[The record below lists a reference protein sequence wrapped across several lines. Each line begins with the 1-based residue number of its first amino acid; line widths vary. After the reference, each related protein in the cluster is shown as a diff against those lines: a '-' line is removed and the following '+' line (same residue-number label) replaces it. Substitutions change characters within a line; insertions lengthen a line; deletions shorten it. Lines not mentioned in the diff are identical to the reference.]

1 MCRAHIENLLT
12 YFAHRATNASAE
24 AASSRIQ
31 NLISKA
37 CGYRNPLRLIT
48 DIWFHFGDLDLE
60 PRFAQ
65 RRITSKS
72 PKDYVPKRSFVR
84 KI

>member
-1 MCRAHIENLLT
+1 MRRALRSALAPVAKVARMCKRHIENLLT
-12 YFAHRATNASAE
+12 FFAHRSTNASAE
-24 AASSRIQ
+24 AVNSRIQ

-65 RRITSKS
+65 
-72 PKDYVPKRSFVR
+72 
-84 KI
+84 